1 MSTTRDDEIHPI
13 ELSELLHVLDP
24 RLRPVALRLAREI
37 DEPGLDATQLRNL
50 QTLLKHLDHNIS
62 TRLAALPE
70 QE

>member
-1 MSTTRDDEIHPI
+1 MSTNRDDETQP
-13 ELSELLHVLDP
+13 SELPQLLYALGP
-24 RLRPVALRLAREI
+24 ELRPVALRLAREV
-37 DEPGLDATQLRNL
+37 DEPDLDATQLRTL

>member
-1 MSTTRDDEIHPI
+1 MSTTRDDETQP
-13 ELSELLHVLDP
+13 SELPQLLNALAP

-37 DEPGLDATQLRNL
+37 DEPGLDATHLRSL

-62 TRLAALPE
+62 IRLTALPE